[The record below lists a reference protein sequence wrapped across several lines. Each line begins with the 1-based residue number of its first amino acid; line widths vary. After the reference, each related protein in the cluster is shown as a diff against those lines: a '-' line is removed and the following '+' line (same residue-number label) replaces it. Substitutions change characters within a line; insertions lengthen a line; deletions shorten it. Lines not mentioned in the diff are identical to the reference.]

1 MVRKI
6 NLLTENHNA
15 LPRRFTV
22 ALGAGGGHRGHSG
35 VLLAQIIW
43 KGLQHIVQ
51 INTDWSPFDRY
62 MCPKIRLK
70 LGWDLCSHLA
80 FAECVVLR
88 GVCSSFC
95 CSEKQRM
102 IGKLV
107 HRLQ

>member
-6 NLLTENHNA
+6 NPLTENPNA
-15 LPRRFTV
+15 LPRRFSV
-22 ALGAGGGHRGHSG
+22 ALGVGGGHRGHG
-35 VLLAQIIW
+35 DVLLAWIVW
-43 KGLQHIVQ
+43 KGLQHVVRIS
-51 INTDWSPFDRY
+51 TEWPPSDRY
-62 MCPKIRLK
+62 MRPKVQLK

-80 FAECVVLR
+80 FAECVILR
-88 GVCSSFC
+88 GVRSSSC